1 MFRSRKEGALKREK
15 ALAYAFSHQ
24 VPLSLSLSLS
34 LCVLCYGIRTHLF
47 SILMSISRYGDQE
60 GTHLQEMKKI

>member
-24 VPLSLSLSLS
+24 VPLSLSLSLCVFFATELELIS
-34 LCVLCYGIRTHLF
+34 LV
-47 SILMSISRYGDQE
+47 S
-60 GTHLQEMKKI
+60 

>member
-34 LCVLCYGIRTHLF
+34 LSVFFATELEL
-47 SILMSISRYGDQE
+47 IS
-60 GTHLQEMKKI
+60 LVS

>member
-24 VPLSLSLSLS
+24 VPLSLSLSLFFSTELELIS
-34 LCVLCYGIRTHLF
+34 LV
-47 SILMSISRYGDQE
+47 S
-60 GTHLQEMKKI
+60 